1 MRALVLGV
9 VVAVSAVVAILLHRS
24 GHTQGDDF
32 ALYLRQARSIFDG
45 DSAAVVADN
54 RFAVLN
60 SDRGFSPLAYPWGW
74 PLVLAPFVHLWGLDF
89 DRLKLIEVAIFCTWL
104 VLLHGIIRRRAGRAM
119 ALGVVAV
126 IGSAPLYLAH
136 TDQLITEFPHIAA
149 VAVVI
154 WWYDRITADSALID
168 ASPRRLVIFG
178 VLVAVAFNMRREG
191 VVLIGMIA
199 AVQFFELLARSRAP
213 GSSVS
218 DWSVSGLGVEL
229 RARLR
234 AVATPYVSF
243 ALSMLLFQLLLPTML
258 LPDNGNSR
266 RYIDDRFGDYASTL
280 TEQLGLG
287 THPALGGA
295 IVVIAFIG
303 AVIGVRRRPA
313 LDGPIVVVAVMSA
326 LAISTHFRM
335 VDRYWF
341 QITPWVLY
349 FAAVAFSEAIRM
361 IVTQRNRLAAVA
373 VVPLAALVVV
383 HVVALPD
390 DIGRARDF
398 NAAGRVQIGPANPDV
413 IPIFEAVNARTP
425 PTAVIAY
432 FRARTMTLMTDR
444 RSVQTSSLTK
454 MQVRADYYA
463 QRIGEDYWQPQ
474 ITRAEGLDL
483 GFEIIWSD
491 SRWILW
497 KLVAPEVTAG

>member
-1 MRALVLGV
+1 MRALVLGA

-89 DRLKLIEVAIFCTWL
+89 DRLKLIEVAIWCTWL

-154 WWYDRITADSALID
+154 WWYDRITAGSALID
-168 ASPRRLVIFG
+168 ASPRRLAILG

-199 AVQFFELLARSRAP
+199 VVQFFELMARSRAQR
-213 GSSVS
+213 
-218 DWSVSGLGVEL
+218 WSVSGLEAEL
-229 RARLR
+229 RARWR
-234 AVATPYVSF
+234 AVATPHVSF

-295 IVVIAFIG
+295 IMAIAFIG

-313 LDGPIVVVAVMSA
+313 LDGPIVVVAVLSA

-349 FAAVAFSEAIRM
+349 FAAVAFSEALRM
-361 IVTQRNRLAAVA
+361 IVTQRTRLAAVA
-373 VVPLAALVVV
+373 VVPLAVLVVV

-444 RSVQTSSLTK
+444 RSIQTSSLTK

-483 GFEIIWSD
+483 GFEIVWSD

>member
-9 VVAVSAVVAILLHRS
+9 VVAVSAVVAILLHRN

-32 ALYLRQARSIFDG
+32 ALYLRQARSVFDG

-89 DRLKLIEVAIFCTWL
+89 DRLKLIEVAIWCTWL

-154 WWYDRITADSALID
+154 WWYDRIKASSALVD
-168 ASPRRLVIFG
+168 ASPRRLVILG
-178 VLVAVAFNMRREG
+178 VLVTVAFNMRREG
-191 VVLIGMIA
+191 VVLISMIA
-199 AVQFFELLARSRAP
+199 VVQFFELVTRSGAQR
-213 GSSVS
+213 
-218 DWSVSGLGVEL
+218 WSVSGLEAEL
-229 RARLR
+229 RARWR
-234 AVATPYVSF
+234 AVATPHVSF
-243 ALSMLLFQLLLPTML
+243 ALSMLLFQLLMPTML

-287 THPALGGA
+287 TRPALGGA

-313 LDGPIVVVAVMSA
+313 LDGPIVVVAVLSA

-349 FAAVAFSEAIRM
+349 FAAVAFSEAVSM
-361 IVTQRNRLAAVA
+361 IVTQRTRLAAVA
-373 VVPLAALVVV
+373 VVPLAALVVA
-383 HVVALPD
+383 HVVAVPD

-413 IPIFEAVNARTP
+413 IPIFEAVNTRTP

-444 RSVQTSSLTK
+444 RSIQTSSLTK

-483 GFEIIWSD
+483 GFEIVWSD

-497 KLVAPEVTAG
+497 KLGAPEVTAG